1 MEKSWNHVF
10 EFLWEPCSKDKRIV
24 FSIFTEVL
32 SADRVLAS
40 EIEFDLQK
48 FEEQQAELARQ
59 RKAPSSV
66 QVLEK

>member
-1 MEKSWNHVF
+1 MRPSIKIIIIKHT
-10 EFLWEPCSKDKRIV
+10 SKDKTIV

-59 RKAPSSV
+59 KKAPSSV
-66 QVLEK
+66 QVLEL